1 MKKKD
6 SKSQGIFETIRQVNE
21 QERRRIDE
29 KNEKEL
35 IRHEKQRNEYGKTLE
50 EDKKKLLKLK
60 QGMISREN
68 AVGSDIEEKKKYTIW
83 QKFKN
88 FIYHNKW
95 WLGFASFFAIVAG
108 FLIYDKLTATKP
120 DLSFMLLSDN
130 IDINAQYEDIGKYFD
145 SIIKDYNDDGEKY
158 ANILCIPISAD
169 EDVNSSGGL
178 YESNLARLNAE
189 FQLGQTMIVIADKNS
204 DSLIVPEENLA
215 DLEKRY
221 PDNGNIKKYGFY
233 LKNTK
238 FAELV
243 GFKGELPEDLYIG
256 VRKITDTLSSEKE
269 TKRNYDIAMET
280 LDKLIKELTK

>member
-6 SKSQGIFETIRQVNE
+6 KKSQGIFETIRQVNQQE
-21 QERRRIDE
+21 QRKIDE
-29 KNEKEL
+29 ENEKEL
-35 IRHEKQRNEYGKTLE
+35 LRHEKQRDEYGKILE

-60 QGMISREN
+60 QGMISREK

-120 DLSFMLLSDN
+120 DLTFMLLSDN
-130 IDINAQYEDIGKYFD
+130 TDLYAQYEDMGKYFD

-158 ANILCIPISAD
+158 ANILYIPISDD
-169 EDVNSSGGL
+169 EDSNTVGI

-189 FQLGQTMIVIADKNS
+189 FQLGQTMLVIADKNT
-204 DSLIVPEENLA
+204 DSLIVPEETLV

-221 PDNGNIKKYGFY
+221 PDNNNIKKYGFY
-233 LKNTK
+233 LKGTK

-243 GFKGELPEDLYIG
+243 GFNGELPEDLYIG
-256 VRKITDTLSSEKE
+256 VRKITDTLTSEKE

-280 LDKLIKELTK
+280 LDKLVRDLTK